1 MKPKSNSPAVKPGS
15 APEHSG
21 HDHGGHQGHGGP
33 AGDGKDSKGSDS
45 VAPGQL
51 NR

>member
-1 MKPKSNSPAVKPGS
+1 MKPKSIAPDVKPGS

-21 HDHGGHQGHGGP
+21 HDHSGHNHGGP
-33 AGDGKDSKGSDS
+33 AGDGKDSKGSDP